1 MPISWLEKEVKYNP
15 TLCMFFSGPLKLK
28 LKFSWCH
35 RLMNNLWWFT
45 SYRQARS
52 LQTPNTA
59 CGLLVLGEMKGLIN
73 SYLDYVASTF
83 DVNPGLVHSEELDS
97 LEVPQSPE
105 QDLKPGDRNV
115 SLPWRHLILAQRI
128 LNISLCSSAA
138 QAKLEILR
146 VLRCENPHLCRKVG
160 ILKSNLFKNPRCSS
174 TNLIVFALRMK
185 LYKEDG

>member
-1 MPISWLEKEVKYNP
+1 M
-15 TLCMFFSGPLKLK
+15 
-28 LKFSWCH
+28 
-35 RLMNNLWWFT
+35 
-45 SYRQARS
+45 
-52 LQTPNTA
+52 
-59 CGLLVLGEMKGLIN
+59 
-73 SYLDYVASTF
+73 ASTF

-146 VLRCENPHLCRKVG
+146 VLRRGNPQLVSVESEDPKAKF
-160 ILKSNLFKNPRCSS
+160 IKNPRCPIYVS
-174 TNLIVFALRMK
+174 MK
-185 LYKEDG
+185 LYKAENE